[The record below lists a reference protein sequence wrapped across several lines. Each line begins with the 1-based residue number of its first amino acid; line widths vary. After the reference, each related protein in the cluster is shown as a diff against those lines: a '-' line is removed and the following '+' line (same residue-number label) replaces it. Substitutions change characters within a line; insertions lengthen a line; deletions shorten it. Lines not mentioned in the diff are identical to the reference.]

1 MTISSALSSA
11 SLSLELAT
19 FRSQALGSL
28 FNAGAANDRDAL
40 WAVVSRQAGL
50 GDTSAAAS
58 DPLSMP
64 AAAGAGKGVAG
75 LSPSGR
81 NLALFDPESAYKMMS
96 VIKGNDAS
104 YKAQFSEL
112 SQMKAALAQMQDAG
126 QTLGGIDAS
135 ASNQGIAARLQ
146 NFVARYNDWVERF
159 APDLQAGGVLADTQ
173 AAQLARHELKASI
186 ENVFNG
192 ARDGVHGLAD
202 LGIAIDPRSGLASLD
217 GDRLDALLA
226 GNRSGAVDTLR
237 EFSANFTKSASLLT
251 SDGNIIPN
259 RLDNLGKVINYFAE
273 HQADLQSEFGS
284 GDAAR
289 PQGRLAQALAAYNQ
303 RYGV

>member
-1 MTISSALSSA
+1 MTISSVSST
-11 SLSLELAT
+11 SISLELAT

-28 FNAGAANDRDAL
+28 FNANAANDRDAL
-40 WAVVSRQAGL
+40 WAAVSRQSGL
-50 GDTSAAAS
+50 GDANSAES

-64 AAAGAGKGVAG
+64 AAAGGIKG

-81 NLALFDPESAYKMMS
+81 NLALFNPESAYKMMS

-112 SQMKAALAQMQDAG
+112 SQMKAAVAQMQEAG

-135 ASNQGIAARLQ
+135 ASNQSIAARLQ

-159 APDLQAGGVLADTQ
+159 GPDMQAGGVLADTQ
-173 AAQLARHELKASI
+173 AAQVSRHELEQSV

-192 ARDGVHGLAD
+192 AKDGVHGLAD
-202 LGIAIDPRSGLASLD
+202 LGVTIDPRSGLASLD
-217 GDRLDALLA
+217 GARLDALLN
-226 GNRSGAVDTLR
+226 GNRSGAVDTLQ

-251 SDGNIIPN
+251 SDGNIVPN

-273 HQADLQSEFGS
+273 HQADLQSEFGT

-289 PQGRLAQALAAYNQ
+289 PKGLLAQALAAYNQ